1 MRLIKMILIALLVAV
16 GALYAGTAVNRHLSG
31 VDVPPTIV
39 CDSEL
44 IEVSVSD
51 EDAVLLAGVTASDKQ
66 DGDLTSRIQIQ
77 GVSKLITDNTAKVSY
92 IVFDSHGNAAGCTR
106 MIRYTD
112 YTKPHFSVNRPL
124 VYSENED
131 IKLLDRI
138 SAQDSLDGDLTE
150 SIRVSSLQATSDP
163 EVQTVTVQVTNS
175 MGDTTRIDLPIV
187 IHTGLV
193 VRPDVYLTDY
203 LVYIDQGDRFDAER
217 YLEGV
222 DTPIGP
228 GDTEDVQI
236 SGTVDTSTPGV
247 YYVYYRYL
255 YSVTSGLSVLT
266 VVVR

>member
-16 GALYAGTAVNRHLSG
+16 GALYGGTAVNRHLSG
-31 VDVPPTIV
+31 VDVPPTIAS
-39 CDSEL
+39 DSEM

-51 EDAVLLAGVTASDKQ
+51 DDAVLLAGITASDEQ
-66 DGDLTSRIQIQ
+66 DGDLTGRIQIQ
-77 GVSKLITDNTAKVSY
+77 GVSKLITDNTAKVTY
-92 IVFDSHGNAAGCTR
+92 IVFDSHGNAATCAR

-112 YTKPHFSVNRPL
+112 YTKPHFTVNRPL
-124 VYSENED
+124 VYSENEN

-138 SAQDSLDGDLTE
+138 SAHDSLDGDLTE
-150 SIRVSSLQATSDP
+150 SIRVSNLQATSDP
-163 EVQTVTVQVTNS
+163 EVRTVTVQVTNS

-187 IHTGLV
+187 IHTGMV

-203 LVYIDQGDRFDAER
+203 LVYINQGDSFKAER
-217 YLEGV
+217 YLLSV

-228 GDTEDVQI
+228 GDTEDVVI
-236 SGTVDTSTPGV
+236 SNTVDTSVPGT
-247 YYVYYRYL
+247 YYVYYRYP